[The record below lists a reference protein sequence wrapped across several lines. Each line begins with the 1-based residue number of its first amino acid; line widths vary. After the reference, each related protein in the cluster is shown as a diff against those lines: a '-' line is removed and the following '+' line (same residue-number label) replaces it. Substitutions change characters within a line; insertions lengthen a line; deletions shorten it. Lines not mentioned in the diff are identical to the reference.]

1 MVDEIEQ
8 TIYILQVIYYNYST
22 LSCQSLYDCRIKL
35 R

>member
-8 TIYILQVIYYNYST
+8 TIYILQVIYNYST